1 MRGRKE
7 AVYFT
12 GIYMTYDLLVGALN
26 KAGLPNLSSQ
36 YHLHIFP
43 DASNTIIYDHLMLG
57 VPSAGKNNV
66 YASIFF

>member
-1 MRGRKE
+1 
-7 AVYFT
+7 
-12 GIYMTYDLLVGALN
+12 MTYDLLVGALN

-36 YHLHIFP
+36 SLAYFP

>member
-36 YHLHIFP
+36 SLAYFSGCLKY
-43 DASNTIIYDHLMLG
+43 NYL
-57 VPSAGKNNV
+57 
-66 YASIFF
+66 